1 MKEKKESQPSIIHI
15 DMDCFFAAV
24 EVKDNPELSGKPVI
38 VGADPKGRG
47 VVSAASY
54 EAREYGI
61 HSAMPI
67 SKAYHLCPHGVFLPV
82 NSKRYVEESE
92 KIMAIFRSY
101 TPLVEPLSLD
111 EAFLDV
117 SGSTRLFGD
126 TVTIA
131 REIKKRI
138 REEQGLV
145 ASVGVAPVKFVAKIA
160 SDYDKPDG
168 FVVVTRDDVLD
179 FLAPL
184 PIERMWGVGKVMEKK
199 LKKIGIH
206 TIGELAQIPEKDM
219 VRMFGKPGHH
229 FHQLARG
236 IDPRTVIPY
245 EPVKSV
251 GNEFT
256 FSEDIGDPEIV
267 KKRILQLSEKVGSR
281 LRRKNFQGRV
291 VTLKLR
297 YENFQTVTRSRTHER
312 CLRNDNEIYNIART
326 LFEEVD
332 IIGRKVRLIGISV
345 SGLIGS
351 SAQSDLFAG
360 ENERMGKVQSAVDDL
375 RKRFGNDV
383 ITRARFKENSSNDK
397 KEEIQ

>member
-24 EVKDNPELSGKPVI
+24 EVKDNPELLGKPVI

-67 SKAYHLCPHGVFLPV
+67 SKAFRLCPHGVFLPV
-82 NSKRYVEESE
+82 NGSRYYEESE

-281 LRRKNFQGRV
+281 LRHKNFQGRV

-345 SGLIGS
+345 SGLVGS